1 MADIDITPTKLSMRE
16 KTGERTDGYT
26 DRYAPAYIDES
37 EHTDRYACVPMCVYD
52 KDLLP
57 ENPIPDKRIEMFL
70 DAIVECNAHRT
81 DDYYNLFKKY
91 LTPITGRKEIDKSNM
106 RKLMMAP
113 AVRARLKFLRDAE
126 WELNRPNIQ
135 SIAHQFE
142 EIIDNEDLMPRDK
155 ITALNSIAKI
165 AGVIEQ
171 KTEGV
176 SQGAI
181 SVTFNMAEKPKT
193 PVNITADIKQ

>member
-1 MADIDITPTKLSMRE
+1 MTELNITPTMVSMRE
-16 KTGERTDGYT
+16 KTGERTDGYN
-26 DRYAPAYIDES
+26 DEYAPVYIDKDNDEPICVP
-37 EHTDRYACVPMCVYD
+37 ACVYN
-52 KDLLP
+52 KDLSP

-81 DDYYNLFKKY
+81 DDYYQLFKKH
-91 LTPITGRKEIDKSNM
+91 LTPITGRREIDKANM

-135 SIAHQFE
+135 SIVQQFE

-155 ITALNSIAKI
+155 ITALNSLAKI
-165 AGVIEQ
+165 TGVIEQ
-171 KTEGV
+171 KQEGA
-176 SQGAI
+176 SQGAVSI
-181 SVTFNMAEKPKT
+181 TFNMAEKPKT
-193 PVNITADIKQ
+193 PLTITAE

>member
-1 MADIDITPTKLSMRE
+1 MADIDITPTRLCMRE

-26 DRYAPAYIDES
+26 DKFAPTYTDES
-37 EHTDRYACVPMCVYD
+37 AHNDEPVCVPMCVYD

-81 DDYYNLFKKY
+81 EDYYQLFKKH
-91 LTPITGRKEIDKSNM
+91 LTPITGRREIDKSNM
-106 RKLMMAP
+106 RKLMMSP
-113 AVRARLKFLRDAE
+113 AVKARLKFLRDAE

-135 SIAHQFE
+135 SIAQQFE
-142 EIIDNEDLMPRDK
+142 AIIDNEDLMPRDK
-155 ITALNSIAKI
+155 ITALNSLAKI

-171 KTEGV
+171 KTEGA

-181 SVTFNMAEKPKT
+181 SVTFNMAEKPKS
-193 PVNITADIKQ
+193 PVIVNTEIRE